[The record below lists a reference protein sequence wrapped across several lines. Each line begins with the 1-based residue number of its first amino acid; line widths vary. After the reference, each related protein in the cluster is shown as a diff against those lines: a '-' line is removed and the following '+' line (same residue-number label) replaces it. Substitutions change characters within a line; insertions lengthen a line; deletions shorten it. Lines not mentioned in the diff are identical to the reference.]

1 MCERKKF
8 GTKGFNM
15 MYPFSLGDLR
25 DSSIVLNNYM
35 EGAGGSGKIPWD
47 DLRYIFTSLVDYYI
61 SEGMRPDQV
70 ADNVYGDPELDWV
83 VLTSANIINVRDEW
97 PLDSREIYEFAYNKY
112 GNDLNQIRHYETKE
126 VKDSSDRLILP
137 KGKIV
142 DSGFTIPD
150 PSSPTATLNPVGG
163 VTNYEYES
171 KLNDAKR
178 SIYII
183 SPDYLQVFLN
193 DMKDIMRYTDSS
205 QFIDVDLIQT
215 ENTRNTDPN

>member
-1 MCERKKF
+1 MTYFRELPNLNYQSTSADRSSSEDYVVVKNIFRRAK
-8 GTKGFNM
+8 
-15 MYPFSLGDLR
+15 LR
-25 DSSIVLNNYM
+25 D
-35 EGAGGSGKIPWD
+35 
-47 DLRYIFTSLVDYYI
+47 DLKYIFTSLVDYYI
-61 SEGMRPDQV
+61 KDGVRPDQV

-97 PLDSREIYEFAYNKY
+97 PLDSYEIYNYALNKY
-112 GNDLNQIRHYETKE
+112 GNDLNQIRHYETTE
-126 VKDSSDRLILP
+126 VKDSSGRLILP
-137 KGKIV
+137 KGKVV

-150 PSSPTATLNPVGG
+150 PSSSTATLNPVGG

-171 KLNDAKR
+171 KLNDEKR

-183 SPDYLQVFLN
+183 SPGYLQVFLN

-205 QFIDVDLIQT
+205 QFVNTNLIQT

>member
-1 MCERKKF
+1 MTYFRELPNLNYQSTLSDRSSSQDYVQVKNIFRRAK
-8 GTKGFNM
+8 
-15 MYPFSLGDLR
+15 LR
-25 DSSIVLNNYM
+25 
-35 EGAGGSGKIPWD
+35 D

-97 PLDSREIYEFAYNKY
+97 PLDSREMYEFASNKY

-126 VKDSSDRLILP
+126 VKDSSGRLILP
-137 KGKIV
+137 KGKVV

>member
-1 MCERKKF
+1 MTYFRELPNLNYQSTSSDRSSSRDYVVVKNIFRRAK
-8 GTKGFNM
+8 
-15 MYPFSLGDLR
+15 LR
-25 DSSIVLNNYM
+25 D
-35 EGAGGSGKIPWD
+35 
-47 DLRYIFTSLVDYYI
+47 DLKYIFTSLVDYYI
-61 SEGMRPDQV
+61 KDGVRPDQV

-97 PLDSREIYEFAYNKY
+97 PLDSYEIYNYSLNKY
-112 GNDLNQIRHYETKE
+112 GNDLNQIRHYETTE
-126 VKDSSDRLILP
+126 VKDSSGRLILP
-137 KGKIV
+137 KGKVV

-150 PSSPTATLNPVGG
+150 PSSSTATLNPVGG

-171 KLNDAKR
+171 KLNDEKR

-183 SPDYLQVFLN
+183 SPGYLQVFLN

-205 QFIDVDLIQT
+205 QFVNINLIQT

>member
-1 MCERKKF
+1 MTYFRELPNLNYQSTSADRSSSEDYVVVKNIFRRAK
-8 GTKGFNM
+8 
-15 MYPFSLGDLR
+15 LR
-25 DSSIVLNNYM
+25 D
-35 EGAGGSGKIPWD
+35 
-47 DLRYIFTSLVDYYI
+47 DLKYIFTSLVDYYI
-61 SEGMRPDQV
+61 KDGVRPDQV

-97 PLDSREIYEFAYNKY
+97 PLDSREMYNYALNKY
-112 GNDLNQIRHYETKE
+112 GNDLNQIRHYETTE
-126 VKDSSDRLILP
+126 VKDSSGRLILP
-137 KGKIV
+137 KGKVV

-150 PSSPTATLNPVGG
+150 PSSSTATLNPVGG

-171 KLNDAKR
+171 KLNDEKR

-183 SPDYLQVFLN
+183 TPDYLQVFLN

-205 QFIDVDLIQT
+205 QFVDVDLIQT

>member
-1 MCERKKF
+1 MTYFRELPNLNYQSTALDRSSSEDYVQVKNIFRRAK
-8 GTKGFNM
+8 
-15 MYPFSLGDLR
+15 LR
-25 DSSIVLNNYM
+25 D
-35 EGAGGSGKIPWD
+35 
-47 DLRYIFTSLVDYYI
+47 DLKYVFTSLVDYYI
-61 SEGMRPDQV
+61 GDGIRPDQV
-70 ADNVYGDPELDWV
+70 ADNIYGDPELDWV

-97 PLDSREIYEFAYNKY
+97 PLDSREMYEFASNKY

-126 VKDSSDRLILP
+126 VKDSSGRLILP
-137 KGKIV
+137 KGKVV

>member
-1 MCERKKF
+1 MTYFRELPNLNYQSTSADRSSSEDYVVVKNIFRRAK
-8 GTKGFNM
+8 
-15 MYPFSLGDLR
+15 LR
-25 DSSIVLNNYM
+25 D
-35 EGAGGSGKIPWD
+35 
-47 DLRYIFTSLVDYYI
+47 DLKYVFTSLVDYYI
-61 SEGMRPDQV
+61 KDGIRPDQV

-97 PLDSREIYEFAYNKY
+97 PLNSYEIYNYSLNKY
-112 GNDLNQIRHYETKE
+112 GDDLNQIRHYETTE
-126 VKDSSDRLILP
+126 VKDSSGRLILP
-137 KGKIV
+137 KGKVV

-150 PSSPTATLNPVGG
+150 PSSSTATLNPVGG

-171 KLNDAKR
+171 KLNDEKR

-183 SPDYLQVFLN
+183 SPGYLQVFLN

-205 QFIDVDLIQT
+205 QFIDTDLIQT

>member
-1 MCERKKF
+1 MTYFRELPNLNYQSTALDRSSSEDYVQVKNIFRRAK
-8 GTKGFNM
+8 
-15 MYPFSLGDLR
+15 LR
-25 DSSIVLNNYM
+25 D
-35 EGAGGSGKIPWD
+35 
-47 DLRYIFTSLVDYYI
+47 DLKYVFTSLVDYYI
-61 SEGMRPDQV
+61 GDGIRPDQV

-97 PLDSREIYEFAYNKY
+97 PLDSREMYEFASNKY

-126 VKDSSDRLILP
+126 VKDSSGRLILP
-137 KGKIV
+137 KGKVV